1 MTAERERR
9 RGSIPRIR
17 GGGDRD
23 ELMTAAAAAASPS
36 WRGRRPRWRRG
47 ERRRGNKREGE
58 RARTPSFSGERRGLI
73 LSCCFYSAGLEFACG
88 LKTAK
93 ASTTLNISPMRIIA
107 QNGSM
112 AHIVKK
118 IFIS

>member
-1 MTAERERR
+1 MT
-9 RGSIPRIR
+9 
-17 GGGDRD
+17 
-23 ELMTAAAAAASPS
+23 AAASPS

-47 ERRRGNKREGE
+47 ERGGGGGGNKREGE

-118 IFIS
+118 NLLVKEDVGV

>member
-1 MTAERERR
+1 MAR
-9 RGSIPRIR
+9 
-17 GGGDRD
+17 
-23 ELMTAAAAAASPS
+23 AASPLEA
-36 WRGRRPRWRRG
+36 RREEEEG
-47 ERRRGNKREGE
+47 GGGGGNKREGE

>member
-1 MTAERERR
+1 MAR
-9 RGSIPRIR
+9 
-17 GGGDRD
+17 
-23 ELMTAAAAAASPS
+23 AASPLEA
-36 WRGRRPRWRRG
+36 RREG
-47 ERRRGNKREGE
+47 GGGGGNKREGE

-118 IFIS
+118 NLLVKEDVGV